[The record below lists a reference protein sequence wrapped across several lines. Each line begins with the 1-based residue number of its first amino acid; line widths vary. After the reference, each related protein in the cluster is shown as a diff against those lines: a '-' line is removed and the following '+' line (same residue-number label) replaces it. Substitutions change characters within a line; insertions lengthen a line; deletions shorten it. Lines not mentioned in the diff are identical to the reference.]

1 MDNNEITEV
10 NKYASPEQ
18 LRYARVLS
26 AGVQLGFVMLVVS
39 FVIYMT
45 GVLPPLVPLEEL
57 PRYWGLPVGEFVKA
71 THTPTGWG
79 WLAQLGRG
87 DMLNILGIAVLAAIS
102 AVSTLAVLPF
112 FARRGELA
120 HLVIS
125 ILLIAVLVL
134 SASNVLAAS

>member
-1 MDNNEITEV
+1 MDNTEITEV

-18 LRYARVLS
+18 LRYAKVLGV
-26 AGVQLGFVMLVVS
+26 GVQLGFVMLVVS

-45 GVLPPLVPLEEL
+45 GILPPLVPVEQL
-57 PRYWGLPVGEFVKA
+57 PKYWSLPVSEFVKA

-79 WLAQLGRG
+79 WVKQLDKG

-112 FARRGELA
+112 FAKRGELA
-120 HLVIS
+120 HFCIS
-125 ILLIAVLVL
+125 ILLIAVVVL
-134 SASNVLAAS
+134 SASNLLAAS